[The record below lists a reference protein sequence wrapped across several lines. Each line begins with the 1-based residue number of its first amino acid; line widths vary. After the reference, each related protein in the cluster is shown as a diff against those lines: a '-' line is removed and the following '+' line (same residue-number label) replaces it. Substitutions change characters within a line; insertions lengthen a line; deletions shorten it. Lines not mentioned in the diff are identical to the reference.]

1 MRTKNSIINLIV
13 AIIGQFFGV
22 IISFVSRVF
31 FIKYLGSECLGIDG
45 LFTNILTI
53 LSLAEL
59 GVGSAMTFSLYK
71 PIAEEN
77 KEKIKSLMNLYKIS
91 YRVIGIIVIV
101 LGICMLPFYRNL
113 MDEVPNINNLNLI
126 FMLFVLNTA
135 ISYFYAYK
143 KSLIICNQKKFIT
156 TIIKYMAYFFMN
168 VMQIIILAVTKNY
181 ILFLTCQ
188 IIFTL
193 IENICNSIVA
203 DKIYPYLKEKNIEKL
218 NIEEKKKIKNNV
230 VAMLFHKIGSVVV
243 NSTDNIIIS
252 KYIGLAAVGLYSNYY
267 MITNALVIITN
278 QIFDAIVASIGNLG
292 TTKDTSKMN
301 EVFYRVFFLNF
312 LVFGMLSATMAVVI
326 NDFITIWVGEKY
338 LFDVCTTYVIII
350 SFYLRGM
357 RKSCIT
363 FRDALRNILV

>member
-1 MRTKNSIINLIV
+1 MRTKNSIINLIT
-13 AIIGQFFGV
+13 AIIGQLFGV
-22 IISFVSRVF
+22 IISFVSRIF
-31 FIKYLGSECLGIDG
+31 FIKYLGAEYLGIDG

-91 YRVIGIIVIV
+91 YRIIGIIVII
-101 LGICMLPFYRNL
+101 LGACMLPFYRNL
-113 MDEVPNINNLNLI
+113 MDEVPNINNLNII

-156 TIIKYMAYFFMN
+156 TIVKYTTYFLMN
-168 VMQIIILAVTKNY
+168 LMQIVILAVTHNY
-181 ILFLTCQ
+181 ILFLICQ
-188 IIFTL
+188 IAFIL
-193 IENICNSIVA
+193 IENICNSIIA
-203 DKIYPYLKEKNIEKL
+203 NKMYPYLREKNIEKL
-218 NIEEKKKIKNNV
+218 DVEEKKKIKNNV
-230 VAMLFHKIGSVVV
+230 FAMLFHKIGSVVV
-243 NSTDNIIIS
+243 NSTDSIIIS
-252 KYIGLAAVGLYSNYY
+252 KYIGLVAVGIYSNYY

-292 TTKDTSKMN
+292 TTNDTKKIN
-301 EVFYRVFFLNF
+301 GVFDRIFFLNYW
-312 LVFGMLSATMAVVI
+312 VFGMLASAMAVVM
-326 NDFITIWVGEKY
+326 NDFITIWVGEEFV
-338 LFDVCTTYVIII
+338 FDIYTTYIIII

>member
-1 MRTKNSIINLIV
+1 MRTKNSIINLIT
-13 AIIGQFFGV
+13 AIIGQGFGV
-22 IISFVSRVF
+22 IISFVSRIF
-31 FIKYLGSECLGIDG
+31 FIKYLGAEYLGIDG

-59 GVGSAMTFSLYK
+59 GVGSAMTFSLYR
-71 PIAEEN
+71 PIADEN
-77 KEKIKSLMNLYKIS
+77 NEKIKSLMDLYKKA
-91 YRVIGIIVIV
+91 YRIIGIVVIG
-101 LGICMLPFYRNL
+101 LGLCMVPFYRML
-113 MDEVPNINNLNLI
+113 MDEVPNINNLNII

-156 TIIKYMAYFFMN
+156 TIIKYLSYFMMN
-168 VMQIIILAVTKNY
+168 VIQIIILVFSKNY
-181 ILFLTCQ
+181 ILFLICQ

-193 IENICNSIVA
+193 LENICNSIIA
-203 DKIYPYLKEKNIEKL
+203 DRMYPYLKEKNVEKL
-218 NIEEKKKIKNNV
+218 DVAEKKKIKNNV
-230 VAMLFHKIGSVVV
+230 SAMLFHKLGSVIV

-252 KYIGLAAVGLYSNYY
+252 KYVGLIAVGLYSNYY
-267 MITNALVIITN
+267 MVTNALVIITN

-292 TTKDTSKMN
+292 TTKDTLRLN
-301 EVFYRVFFLNF
+301 EVFNRVFFLNF
-312 LVFGMLSATMAVVI
+312 FVFGMLASTMAVVM

-338 LFDVCTTYVIII
+338 LFDIWITYVIII

>member
-1 MRTKNSIINLIV
+1 MRTKNSIINFIT

-22 IISFVSRVF
+22 IVSFVSRIF
-31 FIKYLGSECLGIDG
+31 FIRYLGSEYLGVDG

-77 KEKIKSLMNLYKIS
+77 KEKIKSLMNLYKVS
-91 YRVIGIIVIV
+91 YRAIGIIVII
-101 LGICMLPFYRNL
+101 LGICMIPFYRNL
-113 MDEVPNINNLNLI
+113 MDEVPDINNLNFI

-143 KSLIICNQKKFIT
+143 KSLIVCHQKKFIT
-156 TIIKYMAYFFMN
+156 TIVKYVSYFIMN
-168 VMQIIILAVTKNY
+168 LLQIIILSITKNY
-181 ILFLTCQ
+181 VLFLVCQ
-188 IIFTL
+188 IVFTL
-193 IENICNSIVA
+193 TENLINSMIA
-203 DKIYPYLKEKNIEKL
+203 DRIYPYLKEKNIEKL
-218 NIEEKKKIKNNV
+218 DISEKKEIKNNV
-230 VAMLFHKIGSVVV
+230 RAMLFHKLGSVII

-252 KYIGLAAVGLYSNYY
+252 KYIGLVAVGLYSNYY
-267 MITNALVIITN
+267 MITNALIIITN

-292 TTKDTSKMN
+292 TTNNTPKTN
-301 EVFYRVFFLNF
+301 EVFNRVFFLNF
-312 LVFGMLSATMAVVI
+312 WVFGMLAATMAIVM
-326 NDFITIWVGEKY
+326 NDFISIWVGQEY
-338 LFDVCTTYVIII
+338 VFNIYVTYVIII